1 MHSHTFPSV
10 AGVIFLQQTD
20 GTGKTK
26 NGEFLRDDYIQA
38 IEKAGPISEVKKQ
51 LAAGTIIT
59 KKKSSIVKIC
69 ITDRGGGCARAL
81 TLLEEAM
88 VLLADGCK
96 GHLADLLIE
105 DWAKPFKVNL
115 KQVHGLILFII
126 NHGDVYAI
134 FISFADVLALLIPAE
149 TRFATEIICVRSLL
163 KDKAQV
169 QKLFVDPRY
178 TAWHDK

>member
-1 MHSHTFPSV
+1 
-10 AGVIFLQQTD
+10 
-20 GTGKTK
+20 
-26 NGEFLRDDYIQA
+26 
-38 IEKAGPISEVKKQ
+38 
-51 LAAGTIIT
+51 
-59 KKKSSIVKIC
+59 
-69 ITDRGGGCARAL
+69 
-81 TLLEEAM
+81 M

-149 TRFATEIICVRSLL
+149 TRFATEIICLSSLL